1 MMMVFTII
9 TPVFGSEVPL
19 ISASNN
25 SPYKENFKNKWHHT
39 IEKNGGRHY
48 LYYAYDMSLVKED
61 VAYADSKGYR
71 HRSKIV
77 NARGT
82 FYGPKKWAN
91 QGRSDQEVR
100 HKGAT
105 VKYYCNV
112 FK

>member
-1 MMMVFTII
+1 MMMVFTVV

-48 LYYAYDMSLVKED
+48 LYYAYDTSLVKED

-82 FYGPKKWAN
+82 HSMVLKNGPIKGDLIKKYVIRV
-91 QGRSDQEVR
+91 QR
-100 HKGAT
+100 
-105 VKYYCNV
+105 
-112 FK
+112 